1 MNPEK
6 CGENCESAFEKKKG
20 NKKWQ
25 EPWKAKYWI
34 GSPYEPEFVKV
45 KFDGSV
51 RWDHMARVV
60 TFCEMD
66 IDELRDINNHII
78 FRI

>member
-1 MNPEK
+1 MCSRLDDTDSYK
-6 CGENCESAFEKKKG
+6 ITFTSI
-20 NKKWQ
+20 
-25 EPWKAKYWI
+25 EPLKAKYWL

-45 KFDGSV
+45 KFDGNV

-66 IDELRDINNHII
+66 IDELRDINYHII
-78 FRI
+78 F